1 MEYPVTF
8 YRQGWSDLS
17 DWILVLDADHE
28 KECRAAGF
36 KHMSEFSDVA
46 ETQQISQNDDTAK
59 AEAPV
64 SAAPA
69 EAPKRRGR
77 PPKVTQ

>member
-1 MEYPVTF
+1 MKKEYPKAL
-8 YRQGWSDLS
+8 YLHGWDDLS
-17 DWILVLDADHE
+17 AFVTVDDAQAE
-28 KECRAAGF
+28 TQARSIGYR
-36 KHMSEFSDVA
+36 MLTDVA

-59 AEAPV
+59 AEAPM